1 MDELDISWFTDQEM
15 IEKKYDN
22 FYKVNLS
29 NLNIKFLFVKND
41 ELIYVKKFK
50 YKLNNNILTKNE
62 LINIFSKNRFLNNE
76 IYSLFGLF
84 KYNITI
90 SPQEILKFQY
100 NKIEKNSYSEIL
112 THIDDIVFGKT
123 IKYLCPINEL
133 FIILKPKSILN
144 LTKKIKITN
153 KKTKRKGII

>member
-1 MDELDISWFTDQEM
+1 MDELDISWFKNQEI

-22 FYKVNLS
+22 FYKVNLPYI
-29 NLNIKFLFVKND
+29 NIKFLYVKND
-41 ELIYVKKFK
+41 ELVYGKKLK
-50 YKLNNNILTKNE
+50 YNLNNNILTKNE
-62 LINIFSKNRFLNNE
+62 LINIFSKNRVLNNE

-100 NKIEKNSYSEIL
+100 NNIEKTSYSEIV
-112 THIDDIVFGKT
+112 THIDDIYFEKT

-144 LTKKIKITN
+144 LTKKIKITK
-153 KKTKRKGII
+153 KKTKRKAII

>member
-1 MDELDISWFTDQEM
+1 MDELDISWFIDQEN

-29 NLNIKFLFVKND
+29 YLNIKFLFVKND
-41 ELIYVKKFK
+41 ELVYVKKLK

-62 LINIFSKNRFLNNE
+62 LINVFSKNRVLNNE

-84 KYNITI
+84 KYNITM

-100 NKIEKNSYSEIL
+100 NNIEKNSYSEIL
-112 THIDDIVFGKT
+112 THINDIYFEKT

-144 LTKKIKITN
+144 LTKKIKIIN

>member
-29 NLNIKFLFVKND
+29 YLNIKFLFVKND
-41 ELIYVKKFK
+41 ELIYIKKFK

-84 KYNITI
+84 KYNITM

-100 NKIEKNSYSEIL
+100 NNIEKNSYSEIL
-112 THIDDIVFGKT
+112 THIDDIYFEKT
-123 IKYLCPINEL
+123 IKFLCSINEL